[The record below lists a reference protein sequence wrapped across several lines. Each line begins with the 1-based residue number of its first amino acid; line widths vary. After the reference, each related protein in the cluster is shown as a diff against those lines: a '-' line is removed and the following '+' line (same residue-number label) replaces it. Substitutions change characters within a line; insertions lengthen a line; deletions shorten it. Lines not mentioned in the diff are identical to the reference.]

1 MSYSTTYKFVGRY
14 GLSLIVSLG
23 AMLLAAYYLL
33 HDYESLTVKYI
44 SLKSCFYRVETWS
57 QDFFTTGVKAQG
69 DFLNFL
75 ALAVAAFVAW
85 YSVRRLRSASPALR
99 PAFDQPVPNTWGYR
113 VLLGVSGLGF
123 WWFSHSLTRPAYDEI
138 FSAIHCAGMHPFQAV
153 SYYML
158 PNNHLLF
165 NLLNSILPLAAED
178 KVLSGRLISL
188 FALLATQQVAFSV
201 LKQKMTLP
209 AALGTVLM
217 LSLSLPTL
225 GFASQARGY
234 SLQLLASWAVVAGLW
249 NYYEKGDE
257 RAGRWLLVGTVAG
270 YALLP
275 SFLFFHIAVVLFAVV
290 IQWYSGR
297 LDRNFWKYQLLASA
311 FVFVFYLPALSFS
324 GVAAFTD
331 NKYVRADAKSLW
343 EFAAQFA
350 GLSDFFMNYA
360 FSSVFTEKTYFG
372 LYALYLLPLS
382 LALSKDRK
390 NHAIVLFYVLM
401 WLSVVLI
408 VLVMK
413 KIPFSR
419 NLIVQYSIGL
429 STIVYTAYYWL
440 QEWGRRRN
448 IQKTAT
454 AAFGGIII
462 SLSLIFV
469 MRFPKIAGEQLYF
482 NRANELY
489 EANSRGVAT
498 LPIDTPIG
506 FSHESFYWYFLSK
519 KAGLETRFCP
529 QGDESFFV
537 KRTSEQLP
545 ESLLKNY
552 ELYSQPEGDGYEV
565 WKEIK

>member
-1 MSYSTTYKFVGRY
+1 
-14 GLSLIVSLG
+14 L
-23 AMLLAAYYLL
+23 
-33 HDYESLTVKYI
+33 
-44 SLKSCFYRVETWS
+44 
-57 QDFFTTGVKAQG
+57 
-69 DFLNFL
+69 L

-85 YSVRRLRSASPALR
+85 YSVRRLRSASPVLR
-99 PAFDQPVPNTWGYR
+99 PAFDQPAPYTWGYR

-188 FALLATQQVAFSV
+188 IAFLATQQVAFSV
-201 LKQKMTLP
+201 LKQKMSLP

-234 SLQLLASWAVVAGLW
+234 SLQLLAGWALVAGLW

-297 LDRNFWKYQLLASA
+297 LDRNFWKYQLLAGA
-311 FVFVFYLPALSFS
+311 FVFMFYLPALSFS
-324 GVAAFTD
+324 GVEAFID

-360 FSSVFTEKTYFG
+360 FSSVFTEKTYFL

-382 LALSKDRK
+382 LAFSKDRK
-390 NHAIVLFYVLM
+390 NHAIILFYILM

-408 VLVMK
+408 VLGMK

-429 STIVYTAYYWL
+429 SAIAYTAYYWL

-454 AAFGGIII
+454 AVFGGIII
-462 SLSLIFV
+462 LLSLIFV

-498 LPIDTPIG
+498 LPSDTPIG

-529 QGDESFFV
+529 QGNEFFFV

-545 ESLLKNY
+545 ESLLKSY
-552 ELYSQPEGDGYEV
+552 QLYSQPEGDGYEV